1 MAASLSSAERRI
13 LEATEEAR
21 ATTPSGAQLTVT
33 VRRMLGHLPGPEFR
47 RSVARLAERGLL
59 RAHVSTKV
67 DGDVGRVVIEE
78 ITPLGRSVVRAAG
91 VRHPLSLVG
100 GTDPVGS
107 TSAQR

>member
-13 LEATEEAR
+13 LEAVEAAR
-21 ATTPSGAQLTVT
+21 LTTPGGGELTVA
-33 VRRMLGHLPGPEFR
+33 VRRMLGQVPGPEFR

-78 ITPLGRSVVRAAG
+78 ITPLGRSAVRPAETRLRVPLLRSKGPADAAG
-91 VRHPLSLVG
+91 
-100 GTDPVGS
+100 
-107 TSAQR
+107 AQR